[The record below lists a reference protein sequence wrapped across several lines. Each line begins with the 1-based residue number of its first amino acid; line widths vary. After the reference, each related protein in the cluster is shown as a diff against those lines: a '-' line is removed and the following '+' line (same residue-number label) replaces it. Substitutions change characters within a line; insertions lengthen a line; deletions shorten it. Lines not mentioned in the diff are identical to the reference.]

1 MKRDRF
7 TPVAILIVLA
17 VAGGA
22 QAAGYRAP
30 RTASGQPDLQG
41 IWSLVSLTDL
51 ERPRELPTRAVTEA
65 QAKAY
70 EAKQDGTPGI
80 PNDAVGQNEAEWWE
94 IGAKLGR
101 LDGHPVSSWLIDPA
115 DGRLP
120 YSPVGLKALRG
131 AQRAMGA
138 SFDGPEVRPAPER
151 CVTGSSSATGAPMLN
166 GAYSSLIQIVQTA
179 ADVVIVAEMN
189 HDARIISL
197 RDAAPPPVARDWSGL
212 SVGRWE
218 GDTLVV
224 VTTNFHP
231 QAGWRAPSGLYLS
244 PNARVTERFTR
255 TGKDEIRYAYTV
267 EDPSVFTQVWR
278 AEMPIQRSVK
288 PMFEYACHEG
298 NYSLGGVLAG
308 ARETE
313 RAAKAAAR

>member
-1 MKRDRF
+1 M
-7 TPVAILIVLA
+7 LA
-17 VAGGA
+17 LSGGA
-22 QAAGYRAP
+22 QAEGYRAP

-41 IWSLVSLTDL
+41 IWAMTSLTEL
-51 ERPRELPTRAVTEA
+51 ERPPELPARVVTEA
-65 QAKAY
+65 QARAY

-80 PNDAVGQNEAEWWE
+80 PNDVVGQNQAEWWE
-94 IGAKLGR
+94 TGAKLGR
-101 LDGHPVSSWLIDPA
+101 IDGHPVSSWLIDPPG
-115 DGRLP
+115 GRLP
-120 YSPVGLKALRG
+120 YSPAGLKALRA
-131 AQRAMGA
+131 AQKAMGA
-138 SFDGPEVRPAPER
+138 SFDGPESRPAPER

-166 GAYSSLIQIVQTA
+166 GAYSSLIQIVQTG

-189 HDARIISL
+189 HDVRIISL
-197 RDAAPPPVARDWSGL
+197 RAAAPPPAARDWSGL

-224 VTTNFHP
+224 LTTQFHP
-231 QAGWRAPSGLYLS
+231 QAGWRPPSGLYLS

-255 TGKDEIRYAYTV
+255 TGKDEVRYAYTV
-267 EDPSVFTQVWR
+267 EDPTVFTQPWR
-278 AEMPIQRSVK
+278 AEMPILRSAK

-313 RAAKAAAR
+313 RAAKAAGK

>member
-1 MKRDRF
+1 MRPLRML
-7 TPVAILIVLA
+7 PCAMLVVLLLNS
-17 VAGGA
+17 GA
-22 QAAGYRAP
+22 LAAGYKSP

-41 IWSLVSLTDL
+41 VWTSMSLTEL
-51 ERPRELPTRAVTEA
+51 ERPPELPTLAVTEA
-65 QAKAY
+65 QARAY

-80 PNDAVGQNEAEWWE
+80 PNDVVGQNEAEWWE

-115 DGRLP
+115 NGRLP
-120 YSPVGLKALRG
+120 YSPAGLKALRA

-138 SFDGPEVRPAPER
+138 SFDGPESRPAPER

-197 RDAAPPPVARDWSGL
+197 RDAAPPPAARDWSGL

-231 QAGWRAPSGLYLS
+231 QAGWRPPSGLYLS
-244 PNARVTERFTR
+244 PKARVTERFTR
-255 TGKDEIRYAYTV
+255 TGKDEIRYAFTV

-278 AEMPIQRSVK
+278 AEMPIERSPK

-313 RAAKAAAR
+313 RAAK